1 MALFIG
7 RIPKSMSTRELEGI
21 FNKYG
26 KITRLDLKTDFGFIE
41 FEDKRD
47 AEDAMN
53 QVNGKELVVEWAR
66 NGGKRPN
73 ENECFNCGRE
83 GHWAKDCREKPRDG
97 RYRNNGRGRSPRRD
111 YGRDNRRY
119 YHHPLRSI
127 TTPLTQGI
135 PLLFSLYP
143 FAAFAVLVLS
153 FYILSDSIFVVYAEA
168 RIMIAVTETEI
179 IVVVMIE
186 KPLLVVVVAAVVTII
201 MIVLE
206 GNVVTV
212 VVIVMIVAIVT
223 GKRTDTIRIISS
235 SYSRSAKS
243 RLL

>member
-111 YGRDNRRY
+111 YGRDNRRGKDYDRRDRDRDYRRRDDREASPRRGGGGGGDNY
-119 YHHPLRSI
+119 YDRPRRERRDR
-127 TTPLTQGI
+127 GGDRNDRGDRNGEKDR
-135 PLLFSLYP
+135 Y
-143 FAAFAVLVLS
+143 
-153 FYILSDSIFVVYAEA
+153 DS
-168 RIMIAVTETEI
+168 
-179 IVVVMIE
+179 
-186 KPLLVVVVAAVVTII
+186 
-201 MIVLE
+201 
-206 GNVVTV
+206 NN
-212 VVIVMIVAIVT
+212 
-223 GKRTDTIRIISS
+223 
-235 SYSRSAKS
+235 
-243 RLL
+243 